1 MVLEPRTYKEKRNFI
16 RMRIDTPVE
25 VTCGSEQFT
34 ARCRDLSG
42 SGMLLASDRRLPL
55 DAEVSVV
62 IAQEGE
68 NRSPFHATGN
78 VVRADPAEE
87 GGYTVGL
94 ALTAIHD

>member
-1 MVLEPRTYKEKRNFI
+1 MVLEPRTYNEKRNFI

-25 VTCGSEQFT
+25 VTCNGERFT

-42 SGMLLASDRRLPL
+42 SGMLLACDRALPI
-55 DAEVSVV
+55 DAEVTVF

-68 NRSPFHATGN
+68 NHNPFHATGR
-78 VVRADPAEE
+78 VVRADA
-87 GGYTVGL
+87 GDDGYIVGL

>member
-25 VTCGSEQFT
+25 VTCNGEQFT

-42 SGMLLASDRRLPL
+42 SGMLLACEHSLPA
-55 DAEVSVV
+55 DADVTVV

-68 NRSPFHATGN
+68 NRSPFHATGK

-94 ALTAIHD
+94 ALTAILD